1 MKLSDAVMLGF
12 GMIKFN
18 PRVYLQDGCGCF
30 LGSGYFAV
38 TGAKKTNPANP
49 VGDILREWPW
59 LEEIR
64 EMPDWFLPHFKC
76 RQIEAHR
83 VISMMAFNM
92 RDSQVTL
99 EQAVDWIRSVEPA
112 EPNPA
117 EETVMEGE
125 TVSQER

>member
-12 GMIKFN
+12 GMIKFDPN
-18 PRVYLQDGCGCF
+18 VYLEDGCGCF
-30 LGSGYFAV
+30 IGSGYFAA
-38 TGAKKTNPANP
+38 TGAKAASLFDDMFP
-49 VGDILREWPW
+49 VWPW
-59 LEEIR
+59 LMETR
-64 EMPDWFLPHFKC
+64 EMPDWFLPC
-76 RQIEAHR
+76 LQGRRIPTHR
-83 VISMMAFNM
+83 IISMMAIEM
-92 RDSQVTL
+92 GQGRVTL